1 MKKRIP
7 IVCVLASLFVFAAA
21 PAFADE
27 TAAPAKAAAKPA
39 AVKQTQT
46 DDKKGYGYN
55 FDDDP
60 LNSGVSG
67 TLGFVL
73 KVRPK
78 GARELLLRPR
88 ASFVGEMLKSVEAL

>member
-7 IVCVLASLFVFAAA
+7 IVCVLASLLVLAAS

-27 TAAPAKAAAKPA
+27 TAPAKTAKTAAAKDP
-39 AVKQTQT
+39 KT
-46 DDKKGYGYN
+46 DKGYGYT
-55 FDDDP
+55 FEDDP
-60 LNSGVSG
+60 LNSGVEG
-67 TLGFVL
+67 TTGFVI

-88 ASFVGEMLKSVEAL
+88 TSFVGEMLKSVEAL